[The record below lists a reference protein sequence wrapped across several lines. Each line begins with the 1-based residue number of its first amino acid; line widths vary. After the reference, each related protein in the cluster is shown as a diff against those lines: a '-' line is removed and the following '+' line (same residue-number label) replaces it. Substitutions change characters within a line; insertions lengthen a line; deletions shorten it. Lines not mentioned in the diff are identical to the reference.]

1 MFDLD
6 GVAVVGLVE
15 SHPLVVYLLTPAEP
29 LLSHCCWL
37 ARRPPPS
44 SLMPGWLLRLHAQA
58 ARGATGASCSGRPR
72 AAPPPPHWHAVRMAP
87 LLCGWKFMRHD
98 RWQDALFLHWPL
110 PVALVQAL
118 LPRGLVVD
126 DSLDGS
132 AWLGLVLL
140 TEEGVGPA
148 NGTARRWLPRVDHH
162 GANVRTYVRGSEG
175 SGVFF
180 FSLECSSLLASMGAR
195 CCGIPY
201 WPATM
206 QRRTSCTGS
215 TCEGEPPV
223 RPGEA
228 DPTRV
233 RVAMQMQ
240 SVRWGDGWGL
250 TPAPW
255 RRRRCSL
262 DCRWRVWGGG
272 QQPHRAEWRARS
284 RWFLER
290 YRLYGTHATA
300 TLGTASFPSPLH
312 ASPPEQKDE
321 CGQG

>member
-1 MFDLD
+1 
-6 GVAVVGLVE
+6 
-15 SHPLVVYLLTPAEP
+15 
-29 LLSHCCWL
+29 
-37 ARRPPPS
+37 
-44 SLMPGWLLRLHAQA
+44 
-58 ARGATGASCSGRPR
+58 
-72 AAPPPPHWHAVRMAP
+72 
-87 LLCGWKFMRHD
+87 LCGWKFMQHD

-206 QRRTSCTGS
+206 QRRTSHTGS
-215 TCEGEPPV
+215 TEGEPPV

-233 RVAMQMQ
+233 RAAMQMQ
-240 SVRWGDGWGL
+240 SVRWGDGWGR

-262 DCRWRVWGGG
+262 DCRWRVGGGG
-272 QQPHRAEWRARS
+272 QQPHRVEWRARS
-284 RWFLER
+284 CWFLER

-300 TLGTASFPSPLH
+300 TLGTAPFPSPLY
-312 ASPPEQKDE
+312 ASPPE
-321 CGQG
+321 